1 MNWVDCAILAVIVL
15 SALISLFRGFMRE
28 ALSLIGWVAAV
39 WVALT
44 FARFLAPSLSGLIS
58 VPSLRL
64 AAAFM
69 LLFVAALVLAAVVNY
84 LVAKLVQKTGL
95 AGSDRMLGI
104 VFGAARGVVIVA
116 VLVLLAELTTV
127 PQDPWWR
134 ESMLLKHFEVL
145 AAGIRDVLPT
155 DLAAHFS
162 E

>member
-15 SALISLFRGFMRE
+15 SAVISLFRGFMRE
-28 ALSLIGWVAAV
+28 ALSLIGWIAAV
-39 WVALT
+39 WIGLT
-44 FARFLAPSLSGLIS
+44 FSRFLAPSLSGLIS

-69 LLFVAALVLAAVVNY
+69 LLFVATLLFAAVVNY

-95 AGSDRMLGI
+95 GGSDRMLG
-104 VFGAARGVVIVA
+104 VAFGAARGVVIVA

-134 ESMLLKHFEVL
+134 DSVLLKHFEVL

-155 DLAAHFS
+155 DLAAYFP